1 MSYLKIAPEHF
12 RNSTS
17 LPTISLSKGTA
28 YNFKTL
34 RHGKAAWLS
43 TATPGF
49 WNELLICKVH
59 RQPLVLDEWELC
71 WWSLGTTNTRNT
83 FNCCI
88 YVSYPI
94 DSRNLS
100 HYEGPF
106 SSLLVEC
113 FHVSLSLSFMQQYL
127 VLLASISS

>member
-17 LPTISLSKGTA
+17 LPTISWSKGTA

-59 RQPLVLDEWELC
+59 RQPLVLNAWELC
-71 WWSLGTTNTRNT
+71 WWSLGTINTRNT

-100 HYEGPF
+100 HYEGLF

-113 FHVSLSLSFMQQYL
+113 FHVRLSLSFMQQYS